1 LIAPKFPIDEAQRLA
16 AVRSYHLLDTLPE
29 KDFDNITALT
39 ANICDVPIS
48 LVTLLD
54 ADRNFLKSH
63 YGIPFNES
71 PRDISFCGHAILE
84 ESNIFIIE
92 DARKDDRFKDNPL
105 VTDMNA
111 IFYAGVRLVNSDGYP
126 LGTLC
131 VFDTKPR
138 VLTKSQKKALTAM
151 AYQVVNLFE
160 ARKRNRALLSVQ
172 KELRERNEELKN
184 FAGVVSHDMK
194 MPLANMIITSDML
207 RTKYGQHLD
216 EQGKEYLDYI
226 KQSSFTL
233 SEYVTGLLE
242 HYETDKTASLRSEPF
257 DSQDLLEEIIE
268 LLNINVDC
276 EINLPEENIE
286 MQANK
291 VALEQILLNLIGNSL
306 KYNDKKKI
314 KIDIG
319 CEEKDGFYF
328 FTITDNGMGIPK
340 DRIDHIFDLF
350 VTTGNLDRNGKK
362 GNGIGLST
370 VKKLVNRLDGEIEVS
385 STLGE
390 GTTFKFCVK
399 KLD

>member
-1 LIAPKFPIDEAQRLA
+1 
-16 AVRSYHLLDTLPE
+16 
-29 KDFDNITALT
+29 
-39 ANICDVPIS
+39 
-48 LVTLLD
+48 
-54 ADRNFLKSH
+54 
-63 YGIPFNES
+63 
-71 PRDISFCGHAILE
+71 
-84 ESNIFIIE
+84 
-92 DARKDDRFKDNPL
+92 
-105 VTDMNA
+105 MNA
-111 IFYAGVRLVNSDGYP
+111 IFYAGVRLVNSEGYP

-138 VLTKSQKKALTAM
+138 ILTKSQKKALTAM

-286 MQANK
+286 MLANK

-314 KIDIG
+314 KIDID
-319 CEEKDGFYF
+319 CEEKDGYYH

-340 DRIDHIFDLF
+340 DRIGNIFDLF
-350 VTTGNLDRNGKK
+350 VTTGTLDRNGKK

-370 VKKLVNRLDGEIEVS
+370 VKKLVNRLNGEIEVS

-390 GTTFKFCVK
+390 GTTFIFTIK
-399 KLD
+399 KLN